1 MLNAVTLDT
10 ITKDF
15 YEKFDFIS
23 DLQISTGEGE
33 SEVVEAQFEIQYSNI
48 YISFGLFGIILGTL
62 LLALFLYSILNLKVM
77 RFKCL
82 SKPRRFLENKLFYSV
97 WIRYMIESNF

>member
-1 MLNAVTLDT
+1 MMLMSMLNAVTLDT

-33 SEVVEAQFEIQYSNI
+33 SEVVEA
-48 YISFGLFGIILGTL
+48 
-62 LLALFLYSILNLKVM
+62 
-77 RFKCL
+77 
-82 SKPRRFLENKLFYSV
+82 
-97 WIRYMIESNF
+97 